1 MQQASRRHEQ
11 RAGGR
16 AEGRAGVR
24 SGGRAGAVALLL
36 AGAVVL
42 TACGSGDSASDG
54 KRGLAS
60 DTRGGQRSTG
70 GGQPAPDAVA
80 PEKGRSAAPTGE
92 SGDEAEPDA
101 VRPDY
106 LSTFALDVDTAS
118 YGYARRTLGD
128 GMMPSPEEVRPE
140 EFVNSFR
147 QGYERPKGPGFSVN
161 VDGARIGSGKGGGGG
176 TGASD
181 WSLLRVGLATRAA
194 PSTAERPPAA
204 LTFVVDIS
212 GSMAETGRLDLVRK
226 SLVIL
231 ADELRDD
238 DSLSLVTFSYEAETR
253 LPMTRLM
260 GNRNRIKNV
269 VEKMRPDQSTNVE
282 AGITRGYEESVEGH
296 RKGATNRVVLLSDA
310 LANTGDTDA
319 EGILKKIDSTR
330 REYGITLFGVGVGS
344 DYGDA
349 FMERLTN
356 KGDGN
361 TTYVGDEAQARKVFV
376 DQLPAHL
383 EIRARDAKAQVAFD
397 RKTVKQ
403 FRLIGYE
410 NRKVA
415 DEDFRDDGVDG
426 GEVGPGHTVTALYAV
441 RLREGASGTVAR
453 ATVRWLDPK
462 TREAREETGTAT
474 TGAIDG
480 ALWGGAGERLQV
492 AAVAAYFADHLRGG
506 DLPGAPG
513 LGELASRAAGLAEAT
528 EDSSV
533 TKLAEAI
540 GQADRI
546 EGGSGPDDEPE
557 PDEGEIG

>member
-1 MQQASRRHEQ
+1 M
-11 RAGGR
+11 
-16 AEGRAGVR
+16 
-24 SGGRAGAVALLL
+24 ALLL
-36 AGAVVL
+36 AGAMVL
-42 TACGSGDSASDG
+42 TACGSGDNSSGDRRAVS
-54 KRGLAS
+54 S
-60 DTRGGQRSTG
+60 DTRKGQGSTG
-70 GGQPAPDAVA
+70 GGQPAPDGAAPDGAA

-92 SGDEAEPDA
+92 SGDVARLDVPA
-101 VRPDY
+101 PDY

-128 GMMPSPEEVRPE
+128 GRLPSPEEVRPE

-181 WSLLRVGLATRAA
+181 WSLLRVGLATEAA

-226 SLVIL
+226 SLTIL

-238 DSLSLVTFSYEAETR
+238 DSISLVTFSDEAETR
-253 LPMTRLM
+253 LPMTRIK
-260 GNRNRIKNV
+260 GNRNRIKDV
-269 VEKMRPDQSTNVE
+269 VGEMRPDQSTNVE

-310 LANTGDTDA
+310 LANTGDTEAD
-319 EGILKKIDSTR
+319 GILEKIDSTR

-349 FMERLTN
+349 FMEQLTN

-397 RKTVKQ
+397 RKAVKS

-415 DEDFRDDGVDG
+415 DEDFRDDSVDG

-441 RLREGASGTVAR
+441 RLREGASGTVAK

-462 TREAREETGTAT
+462 TREAQEETGTAT

-480 ALWGGAGERLQV
+480 SLWGGAGERLQV
-492 AAVAAYFADHLRGG
+492 AAVAVYFADHLRGG

-513 LGELASRAAGLAEAT
+513 LDELASRADGLAETT

-533 TKLAEAI
+533 TKLAKAI

-546 EGGSGPDDEPE
+546 ERGSGTDDEPE
-557 PDEGEIG
+557 PGEGEIG

>member
-1 MQQASRRHEQ
+1 MHQVSRRHEK
-11 RAGGR
+11 RSGGR
-16 AEGRAGVR
+16 A
-24 SGGRAGAVALLL
+24 GGRAGAVALLL
-36 AGAVVL
+36 AGAMAL
-42 TACGSGDSASDG
+42 TACGSGDSDSGG
-54 KRGLAS
+54 KRDLSS
-60 DTRGGQRSTG
+60 DTRNGQGSTG

-80 PEKGRSAAPTGE
+80 PEKGRSAAPTGD
-92 SGDEAEPDA
+92 SGDESERDVAP
-101 VRPDY
+101 PDY

-128 GMMPSPEEVRPE
+128 GMLPSPEDVRPE

-161 VDGARIGSGKGGGGG
+161 VDGARIGSGQGGGGG

-181 WSLLRVGLATRAA
+181 WSLLRVGLATEAA

-226 SLVIL
+226 SLNIL
-231 ADELRDD
+231 TDELRDD
-238 DSLSLVTFSYEAETR
+238 DSISLVTFSDEAETR
-253 LPMTRLM
+253 LPMTRLQ
-260 GNRNRIKNV
+260 GNRNRIKDA
-269 VEKMRPDQSTNVE
+269 VEEMQPMQSTNVE
-282 AGITRGYEESVEGH
+282 AGITLGYEESVEGH

-310 LANTGDTDA
+310 LANTGDTNAD
-319 EGILKKIDSTR
+319 GILEKIGSAR

-344 DYGDA
+344 EYGDA
-349 FMERLTN
+349 FMEQLTN

-361 TTYVGDEAQARKVFV
+361 TTYVGDEEQARKVFV

-415 DEDFRDDGVDG
+415 DEDFRDDSVDG

-441 RLREGASGTVAR
+441 RLREGASGTVAK

-480 ALWGGAGERLQV
+480 SLWGGGSDRLQV

-513 LGELASRAAGLAEAT
+513 LGELASRAAGLAETT

-533 TKLAEAI
+533 TKLARAI

-546 EGGSGPDDEPE
+546 KGGSETDDEPE
-557 PDEGEIG
+557 PGEGEIG